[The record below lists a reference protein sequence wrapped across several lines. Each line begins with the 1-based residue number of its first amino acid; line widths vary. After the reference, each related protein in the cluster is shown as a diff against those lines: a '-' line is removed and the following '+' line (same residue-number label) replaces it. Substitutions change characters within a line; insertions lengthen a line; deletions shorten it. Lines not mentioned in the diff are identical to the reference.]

1 MLQACC
7 KPVVGLFEA
16 SSFSLLPVPMP
27 STGAVPP
34 ASGIAS
40 PQSRVLRIKTAEG
53 RLRLQG
59 LNEFQAG
66 VRRPRRPALACSPL
80 ILFDQT
86 ATLLHAD
93 LRAHGVLRCVQ
104 HVVEQPATRTRSR
117 TRPGR
122 AVPAAT
128 EPPPNAA
135 PPFRSD
141 LKETSHAAQ
150 RSAQP
155 RRANGARLSRRRSS
169 ALGWADFMGRP
180 SHRLKP
186 KSAAG
191 QFRRSDMFIVP
202 VSPMIRSSSVG
213 AAWPSPDRTMPPRW
227 GLRRFCLG
235 AGTINM
241 PTELAA

>member
-1 MLQACC
+1 M
-7 KPVVGLFEA
+7 GRY
-16 SSFSLLPVPMP
+16 LLVN
-27 STGAVPP
+27 
-34 ASGIAS
+34 
-40 PQSRVLRIKTAEG
+40 VL
-53 RLRLQG
+53 
-59 LNEFQAG
+59 
-66 VRRPRRPALACSPL
+66 
-80 ILFDQT
+80 
-86 ATLLHAD
+86 
-93 LRAHGVLRCVQ
+93 
-104 HVVEQPATRTRSR
+104 VEQPATRTRSR

-128 EPPPNAA
+128 APPPNAA

-191 QFRRSDMFIVP
+191 QLRRSDMFIAPATPSVLL
-202 VSPMIRSSSVG
+202 SSVG
-213 AAWPSPDRTMPPRW
+213 AA
-227 GLRRFCLG
+227 
-235 AGTINM
+235 
-241 PTELAA
+241 

>member
-16 SSFSLLPVPMP
+16 SSFSLLPVPAP

-40 PQSRVLRIKTAEG
+40 PQSRVPRIKTAEG
-53 RLRLQG
+53 LPRLQG
-59 LNEFQAG
+59 LNEFHAG
-66 VRRPRRPALACSPL
+66 ARRPRRPASACSPL

-93 LRAHGVLRCVQ
+93 FRAHGVLRRVQ
-104 HVVEQPATRTRSR
+104 NVVEQPATRTRSR

-155 RRANGARLSRRRSS
+155 RRANGAQLSRRRSS
-169 ALGWADFMGRP
+169 GIGWADFIGHP
-180 SHRLKP
+180 SHRLGPSRLLKKAHGEGTGP
-186 KSAAG
+186 TKRAEFTANLVGRVPSRG
-191 QFRRSDMFIVP
+191 IVRIFQQP
-202 VSPMIRSSSVG
+202 AR
-213 AAWPSPDRTMPPRW
+213 D
-227 GLRRFCLG
+227 
-235 AGTINM
+235 
-241 PTELAA
+241 